1 MLDVVAAATGTPSE
15 VLRAG
20 CEIREASH
28 VVTDVRLGL
37 EGDPE
42 AGVGTIG
49 DLEELVI
56 GRYWWRDS
64 WA

>member
-1 MLDVVAAATGTPSE
+1 MLNVVADATRTPAD
-15 VLRAG
+15 VLRAQ
-20 CEIREASH
+20 CEVREASH
-28 VVTDVRLGL
+28 LATDVRLSL

-49 DLEELVI
+49 DLEELII

-64 WA
+64 IA